1 MPECA
6 IGLYPDI
13 GASFFLNQLPG
24 RLGMYLA
31 LTGARL
37 QGSTLLE
44 AGLATH
50 YLPSACVHTLPARL
64 AASLAAK
71 PGSHRRELGTVAG
84 VLSAAQAEAGTPPPG
99 QLSRLLPLLDQH
111 FVYDTVPEIMV
122 SLESAASKAS
132 GENTFA
138 DAFVRDALEAM
149 KRGSPLSQAITLK
162 LMRRAAHAPLRTCL
176 AVDTLLVSK
185 FVRGDGDFIQGVRS
199 VLIDRGTKPAWK
211 YATSEQVPSAAVE
224 HFFADTPFASVQA
237 CSLPQATSKL

>member
-1 MPECA
+1 MGGGAGVSIHGHFRVATERSVFAMPECA

-37 QGSTLLE
+37 QG
-44 AGLATH
+44 
-50 YLPSACVHTLPARL
+50 
-64 AASLAAK
+64 
-71 PGSHRRELGTVAG
+71 
-84 VLSAAQAEAGTPPPG
+84 

-111 FVYDTVPEIMV
+111 FVYDTVPEIMA

-211 YATSEQVPSAAVE
+211 YATSEQ
-224 HFFADTPFASVQA
+224 
-237 CSLPQATSKL
+237 